1 MVAITPTKFNCFVG
15 DLGLAKHNLNT
26 DTLKLVLS
34 NTAPNLSTNTGFS
47 DITQITTG
55 NGYSGPITLSS
66 QSYSQ
71 SGGVGVLLA
80 ADLTITAS
88 GGDIAAFR
96 YVILYNDTASG
107 KPLIQVWDLGSA
119 LTIVNGV
126 TETIDLDGTNG
137 LLKIGA

>member
-26 DTLKLVLS
+26 DALKLVLS
-34 NTAPNLSTNTGFS
+34 NTAPSLSNTVLT

-55 NGYSGPITLSS
+55 NGYSGPIALTS

-71 SGGVGVLLA
+71 SSGVGILLA
-80 ADLTITAS
+80 ADLTIAAS
-88 GGDIAAFR
+88 GGNIAAFR
-96 YVILYNDTASG
+96 YVVLYNDTASG
-107 KPLIQVWDLGSA
+107 DPLIQYWDLGSA